1 MKGHCRIPRTRRSA
15 ANSSCT
21 DNCQTERRKCGRTS
35 SRARERGYP
44 RKSGDVL
51 SARVMSAGAWLLSG
65 RASPP
70 QSRRPASGVRVERCV
85 DAALAE
91 AREQGKVEGPRAR
104 PGSKVERSPGARQ
117 GGRSAAEASA
127 SAAQKSE
134 RKAKGKRKE
143 SERKGQSVTAALTKP
158 DARRYA
164 EVFRDD
170 MEVTSEGSPRPSAIR
185 GSGAPLRGHTG

>member
-70 QSRRPASGVRVERCV
+70 QSPRRRPRRAVRR
-85 DAALAE
+85 
-91 AREQGKVEGPRAR
+91 RRGG
-104 PGSKVERSPGARQ
+104 RSPGARQ
-117 GGRSAAEASA
+117 GGRPAGEA
-127 SAAQKSE
+127 
-134 RKAKGKRKE
+134 RKQGGKKPGSKARWKVRGRSQRQRRPKKREE